1 MGANIAPKAG
11 IMPRIK
17 LISLKDNP
25 MLRACKL
32 IKVPTPQVA
41 ESCTII
47 ALMCTFTP
55 QYFVNYLFVLDHDND
70 MYYLPSPT
78 KK

>member
-41 ESCTII
+41 ESGII
-47 ALMCTFTP
+47 ISSMCTFYL
-55 QYFVNYLFVLDHDND
+55 QYFLSVGIR
-70 MYYLPSPT
+70 S
-78 KK
+78 

>member
-1 MGANIAPKAG
+1 MFYLPVMGANIAPKAG
-11 IMPRIK
+11 MMPRII

-41 ESCTII
+41 ESGIII
-47 ALMCTFTP
+47 ALLCTFYL
-55 QYFVNYLFVLDHDND
+55 QYFVNSVGIR
-70 MYYLPSPT
+70 S
-78 KK
+78 

>member
-1 MGANIAPKAG
+1 MLYVPVMGPNIAPKAG
-11 IMPRIK
+11 MMPRII

-41 ESCTII
+41 ESGIII
-47 ALMCTFTP
+47 ALMCNLAFNIFSFCW
-55 QYFVNYLFVLDHDND
+55 Y
-70 MYYLPSPT
+70 
-78 KK
+78 

>member
-1 MGANIAPKAG
+1 MFYLPVMGPNIAPKAG
-11 IMPRIK
+11 MMPRII

-41 ESCTII
+41 ESGII
-47 ALMCTFTP
+47 IV
-55 QYFVNYLFVLDHDND
+55 YI
-70 MYYLPSPT
+70 
-78 KK
+78 

>member
-47 ALMCTFTP
+47 ALMCTFTL
-55 QYFVNYLFVLDHDND
+55 QYFVILDHNNN